1 MPGRAGI
8 PRKVCKTGEAPRPR
22 GGQDAIRG
30 KLLGGS
36 AVFPPEVPRH
46 GDGSSHPSAKRV
58 ARLGGAA
65 GGCAPSAALRAAR
78 GRGNKPIFAF
88 LHWEYPL
95 PELSVTRLARG
106 TFFGLSP
113 HKHRAPRPRKLSF
126 PDSRGCYPNNFCGTF
141 LARRAQ
147 SFSRLPSRARFRENP
162 VLPRPRAENKRF
174 RLHKP
179 RAPAI
184 KDIQF
189 PLHKPSVSTYPLLLS
204 MAFSQTLP
212 MHEGTVFSR
221 HDIHSRLGRAEVF
234 PVGAASLRQQIL
246 RRACEA
252 EPSSGRTFS
261 VFVHENCFHFV
272 GESRP
277 CGAK

>member
-1 MPGRAGI
+1 MNSESRREVQRNSKFSARCSYAGQSGYTPESLQNRGSPPPAGRAG
-8 PRKVCKTGEAPRPR
+8 RDSREVVRGECCV
-22 GGQDAIRG
+22 
-30 KLLGGS
+30 S
-36 AVFPPEVPRH
+36 PEVPRH

-106 TFFGLSP
+106 KFFGLSP
-113 HKHRAPRPRKLSF
+113 HKHRAPRPRKLPF

-162 VLPRPRAENKRF
+162 VLPRPRHKRHTVSATQTIRF
-174 RLHKP
+174 NVPASAYNGVFANATNARGNRFLPP
-179 RAPAI
+179 R
-184 KDIQF
+184 
-189 PLHKPSVSTYPLLLS
+189 
-204 MAFSQTLP
+204 
-212 MHEGTVFSR
+212 
-221 HDIHSRLGRAEVF
+221 HSL
-234 PVGAASLRQQIL
+234 PVGAGRGIPGRGCKFAPANLAPSLR
-246 RRACEA
+246 
-252 EPSSGRTFS
+252 G
-261 VFVHENCFHFV
+261 
-272 GESRP
+272 
-277 CGAK
+277 

>member
-30 KLLGGS
+30 KLLGES

-46 GDGSSHPSAKRV
+46 GDGSFPPSAKRV

-106 TFFGLSP
+106 RFFGLSP
-113 HKHRAPRPRKLSF
+113 HKYRAPRHKRHTVSATQTIRFNVPASAYNGVFANATNARGNRFLPPRHSLSVGAGRGI
-126 PDSRGCYPNNFCGTF
+126 PGRGCKF
-141 LARRAQ
+141 
-147 SFSRLPSRARFRENP
+147 
-162 VLPRPRAENKRF
+162 
-174 RLHKP
+174 
-179 RAPAI
+179 APANLA
-184 KDIQF
+184 
-189 PLHKPSVSTYPLLLS
+189 P
-204 MAFSQTLP
+204 
-212 MHEGTVFSR
+212 
-221 HDIHSRLGRAEVF
+221 
-234 PVGAASLRQQIL
+234 SLR
-246 RRACEA
+246 
-252 EPSSGRTFS
+252 G
-261 VFVHENCFHFV
+261 
-272 GESRP
+272 
-277 CGAK
+277 